1 MRRLRNMFQTK
12 EQHITSEKE
21 LNKVEESNPANR
33 EFKIKIITML
43 TKLRRQ
49 MNRYSGNFKKE
60 L

>member
-1 MRRLRNMFQTK
+1 MFQTK

-21 LNKVEESNPANR
+21 RNKVEVSNPANR
-33 EFKIKIITML
+33 VFKIKIIMML

-49 MNRYSGNFKKE
+49 MNKYSGNFNKE